1 MLEIGCLQDSIDQM
15 QSENETIGSQLRLAE
30 REKMET
36 KDELETAEIKIRD
49 LKNKVQNEDSEV
61 SNGEKKYQKL
71 KVNIEKKN
79 NRKFRLIG
87 TKNYRRFENRIF

>member
-71 KVNIEKKN
+71 KVNIEKKTTGN
-79 NRKFRLIG
+79 SV
-87 TKNYRRFENRIF
+87 